1 MPTTHRTLTHAPTR
15 LAQLLLAAAC
25 CVATVACGGGDDD
38 PAPAAP
44 AATTLEGTA
53 SANGQAMGKAAITV
67 LDRSGTTRSTQADD
81 TGRYSLDVQGLAAP
95 LLVVASQADE
105 THTLQLASIVP
116 TVSTGSSTRGNV
128 NPLTDRITSEVASTN
143 GLKGVP
149 ALVEQGNTAAVTT
162 AQVQAATDSTRALVL
177 DALKAAGAAGAD
189 TLDPAAVNTATG
201 DPFDRV
207 LGLLR
212 SNRGYESA
220 TGRYT
225 STELFD
231 QRYRPL
237 SSRLALQYEAP
248 LAAFAGTTLYVVGD
262 STASNYDSQV
272 APREGWG
279 QRFHE
284 QLASGAAAQVV
295 NVAQSGRSSRSFI
308 NEGWFQQVKQQIKA
322 GDYLFIQ
329 FGHNDEKCGGSNPPV
344 ARDEVDVANLC
355 TYPGTEAGIA
365 QVSASRPGQEYSFRL
380 SLKKYVDM
388 ARAKGATPV
397 LLTPV
402 TRRQS
407 TGTFKP
413 SHVTTKGAYP
423 GDYSAAVL
431 AVAAEH
437 DVAAV
442 DIDSTSIAFF
452 NALPDVANDS
462 LKYYLAVSEQDY
474 PYYTPTTT
482 GNIVK
487 PDNTH
492 FQTLGAQ
499 TLGTWVAAGVKAS
512 NRADLAAL
520 KALLK

>member
-1 MPTTHRTLTHAPTR
+1 MPITTR
-15 LAQLLLAAAC
+15 LRLLLLAAAC
-25 CVATVACGGGDDD
+25 TVVTTACGGGDDD
-38 PAPAAP
+38 PTPSPATP
-44 AATTLEGTA
+44 SATLDGTA
-53 SANGQAMGKAAITV
+53 TANSHAMSGAAVTV
-67 LDRSGTTRSTQADD
+67 VDRNGAMRTTQADD

-95 LLVVASQADE
+95 LLVLANQPDE
-105 THTLQLASIVP
+105 THTLQLASLVA
-116 TVSTGSSTRGNV
+116 TVAASGSTRGNV
-128 NPLTDRITSEVASTN
+128 NPLTDRIASDVASEN

-149 ALVEQGNTAAVTT
+149 ALVEQGHTAAVTA
-162 AQVQAATDSTRALVL
+162 AQIQAATDSTRALVL
-177 DALKAAGAAGAD
+177 DALKAAGVAAPD
-189 TLDPAAVNTATG
+189 TLDPTAANMTDT
-201 DPFDRV
+201 FDRV

-225 STELFD
+225 ATDLFD
-231 QRYRPL
+231 QRYQPL
-237 SSRLALQYEAP
+237 SSRRTLRYEAP
-248 LAAFAGTTLYVVGD
+248 LSAFAGTTIYVVGD

-284 QLASGAAAQVV
+284 QLADGAAAQVV

-308 NEGWFQQVKQQIKA
+308 NEGWFQQMKQQIKP

-344 ARDEVDVANLC
+344 ARDEVDIANLC
-355 TYPGTEAGIA
+355 TYPGTEPGIA
-365 QVSASRPGQEYSFRL
+365 EVSASRGQEYSFRQ

-388 ARAKGATPV
+388 ARAQGATPV

-407 TGTFKP
+407 NGSFKP

-431 AVAAEH
+431 ALAAEH
-437 DVAAV
+437 DVAV
-442 DIDSTSIAFF
+442 LDIDGTSIAFF

-474 PYYTPTTT
+474 PFYTPATT
-482 GNIVK
+482 GNIAK

-499 TLGTWVAAGVKAS
+499 TLGAWVAGGVKAS
-512 NRADLAAL
+512 TRADLTAL

>member
-1 MPTTHRTLTHAPTR
+1 MTTPTR
-15 LAQLLLAAAC
+15 LARLLLAAAC
-25 CVATVACGGGDDD
+25 TMATVACGGSDDT
-38 PAPAAP
+38 PATPP
-44 AATTLEGTA
+44 RTSIPLEGTA
-53 SANGQAMGKAAITV
+53 TANGRAMSGATITV
-67 LDRSGTTRSTQADD
+67 LDRTGATRSTQADAE
-81 TGRYSLDVQGLAAP
+81 GRYSVDAGGLAAP
-95 LLVVASQADE
+95 LLLVANQPNE
-105 THTLQLASIVP
+105 THTLQLASVVAN
-116 TVSTGSSTRGNV
+116 TTASGTTRANI
-128 NPLTDRITSEVASTN
+128 NPLTDRIASEVAGAN

-149 ALVEQGNTAAVTT
+149 ALVEQGNTAAITP

-177 DALKAAGAAGAD
+177 DALQAAGVSGAAAF
-189 TLDPAAVNTATG
+189 DPAAAPMTDASS
-201 DPFDRV
+201 RV
-207 LGLLR
+207 LALLR

-231 QRYRPL
+231 QRYQPL
-237 SSRLALQYEAP
+237 SSRRTLQYETP
-248 LAAFAGTTLYVVGD
+248 LSAFAGTTIYVVGD

-284 QLASGAAAQVV
+284 QLADGAAAQVV

-308 NEGWFQQVKQQIKA
+308 NEGWFQQVRQQIKA

-344 ARDEVDVANLC
+344 ARDEIDIANLC
-355 TYPGTEAGIA
+355 TYPGTAPGIA
-365 QVSASRPGQEYSFRL
+365 EVSASRPGQEYSFRQ
-380 SLKKYVDM
+380 SLRKYVDM
-388 ARAKGATPV
+388 ARASGATPV

-407 TGTFKP
+407 NGSFKP
-413 SHVTTKGAYP
+413 SHITTKGAFP

-437 DVAAV
+437 DVAV
-442 DIDSTSIAFF
+442 LDIDATSIAFF

-462 LKYYLAVSEQDY
+462 LKYYLAVSEQAY
-474 PYYTPTTT
+474 PYYTPATT
-482 GNIVK
+482 GNIAK

-499 TLGTWVAAGVKAS
+499 TLGNWVASGVKAS
-512 NRADLAAL
+512 SRADLAAL
-520 KALLK
+520 KAVLK

>member
-1 MPTTHRTLTHAPTR
+1 MPITTR
-15 LAQLLLAAAC
+15 LGLLLLAAAC
-25 CVATVACGGGDDD
+25 TVVTTACGGSDDD
-38 PAPAAP
+38 PAPSP
-44 AATTLEGTA
+44 ATPSATLDGTA
-53 SANGQAMGKAAITV
+53 TANSRAMSGAAVTV
-67 LDRSGTTRSTQADD
+67 VDRNGATRTTQADD

-95 LLVVASQADE
+95 LLVVANQPNE
-105 THTLQLASIVP
+105 THTLQLASLVA
-116 TVSTGSSTRGNV
+116 TVSASGSTRGNV
-128 NPLTDRITSEVASTN
+128 NPITDRIASDVAGAN

-149 ALVEQGNTAAVTT
+149 ALVDQGDTAAVTT
-162 AQVQAATDSTRALVL
+162 AQIQAATDSTRALVL
-177 DALKAAGAAGAD
+177 DALKAAGITVAD
-189 TLDPAAVNTATG
+189 TLDPTAANMTE
-201 DPFDRV
+201 PFDRV

-212 SNRGYESA
+212 SSRGYESA

-225 STELFD
+225 TTDLFD
-231 QRYRPL
+231 QRYQPL
-237 SSRLALQYEAP
+237 SSRHALHYEAP
-248 LAAFAGTTLYVVGD
+248 LSAFAGITIYVVGD

-284 QLASGAAAQVV
+284 QLADGAAAQVV

-329 FGHNDEKCGGSNPPV
+329 FGHNDEKCGGSTPPV

-355 TYPGTEAGIA
+355 TYPGTGPGIA
-365 QVSASRPGQEYSFRL
+365 EVSASRPGQEYSFRL

-388 ARAKGATPV
+388 ARAQGATPV

-407 TGTFKP
+407 NGSFKP
-413 SHVTTKGAYP
+413 SHVTAKGAYP

-431 AVAAEH
+431 ALAAEH
-437 DVAAV
+437 DVAV
-442 DIDSTSIAFF
+442 LDIDSTSLAFF

-474 PYYTPTTT
+474 PYYTPATT
-482 GNIVK
+482 GNIAK

-499 TLGTWVAAGVKAS
+499 MLGAGVASGVKAS
-512 NRADLAAL
+512 NRADLATL